1 MQLTSKDAIKK
12 NLSGLKYFQMQVGN
26 GKDDFILLNGDEI
39 VFP

>member
-1 MQLTSKDAIKK
+1 
-12 NLSGLKYFQMQVGN
+12 MQVGN